1 MIIALSACVG
11 VSIMVSRCKR
21 HRLVGKWWFLHGSVV
36 VAGNSQSAVSR
47 MFCGVGQWK
56 WMPRLPPHPHVCLF
70 SIWGASMFNWKRD
83 VGFFFTKGEHVSLT
97 FALVLKCLILELC
110 TQVLPRSWEETR
122 ATDFKTS
129 YMRSSLWLSRDA
141 SMVATVYA
149 QSGGRSGKPF
159 HRFCVSVRHS
169 EPYII

>member
-1 MIIALSACVG
+1 MIIALSVCVG
-11 VSIMVSRCKR
+11 VSIMVSWCKR
-21 HRLVGKWWFLHGSVV
+21 HRLVGKWWFCMAAWLWLGTVSQQFPECSVV
-36 VAGNSQSAVSR
+36 LVS
-47 MFCGVGQWK
+47 GSG
-56 WMPRLPPHPHVCLF
+56 RLDSHHTLMYVFLAF
-70 SIWGASMFNWKRD
+70 EEHQYLTERETF
-83 VGFFFTKGEHVSLT
+83 FFFTKGEHISLT

-129 YMRSSLWLSRDA
+129 YMRSSLWLSHVA

-149 QSGGRSGKPF
+149 QSGGHSGKPF